1 MIVADVAGTIA
12 LVISYTYLWSLNVNG
27 GWAPPGSSLTAE
39 QTDSSIPST
48 PPVASFA
55 AEGPF
60 WAIFLV
66 VVLATALMWF
76 GYRSARRGNQAGL
89 ILGAGLSFLV
99 TVAALVFQW
108 IQISTF
114 PFGAGDGSYASAVLL
129 LCASNIFHLFL
140 LIFIGMGIF
149 MRARK
154 GLIDKTNWY
163 QAQAASYYMTW
174 VSVAFILGAI
184 LTTFLVVSPNTDPA
198 IFGTFTQ
205 Q

>member
-1 MIVADVAGTIA
+1 
-12 LVISYTYLWSLNVNG
+12 
-27 GWAPPGSSLTAE
+27 
-39 QTDSSIPST
+39 
-48 PPVASFA
+48 
-55 AEGPF
+55 
-60 WAIFLV
+60 
-66 VVLATALMWF
+66 
-76 GYRSARRGNQAGL
+76 
-89 ILGAGLSFLV
+89 
-99 TVAALVFQW
+99 
-108 IQISTF
+108 
-114 PFGAGDGSYASAVLL
+114 
-129 LCASNIFHLFL
+129 
-140 LIFIGMGIF
+140 MGIF